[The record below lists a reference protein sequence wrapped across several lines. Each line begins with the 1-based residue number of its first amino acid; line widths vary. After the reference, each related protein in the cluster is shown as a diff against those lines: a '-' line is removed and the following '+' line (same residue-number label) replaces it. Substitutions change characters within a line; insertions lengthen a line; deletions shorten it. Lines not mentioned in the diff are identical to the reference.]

1 MGKFRLPDGSI
12 IELRDS
18 AGGAVSKSQVRKP
31 AVPCAARTTSSLPSQ
46 EEIVRRVRA
55 ELAKQGATDATVAK
69 AEARERASKI
79 ETLEKQARDWRER
92 AAEGRVTGL
101 DAGIREYLIS
111 KAQDAEGQAAML
123 KSGAKRP
130 KADLA
135 RAAKLDAEADSY
147 DRQAADAS
155 DSGLRNYYRMRARD
169 LREAAAIARGEKLF
183 YDSEGKHLGGD
194 R

>member
-1 MGKFRLPDGSI
+1 M
-12 IELRDS
+12 
-18 AGGAVSKSQVRKP
+18 
-31 AVPCAARTTSSLPSQ
+31 PSQ
-46 EEIVRRVRA
+46 AEIAERVKA
-55 ELAKQGATDATVAK
+55 ELAKSGIINAAVAK

-79 ETLEKQARDWRER
+79 EALEAQAKSWRNR
-92 AAEGRVTGL
+92 ANEGRVTGL

-123 KSGAKRP
+123 KSGATRP
-130 KADLA
+130 KADIA

-169 LREAAAIARGEKLF
+169 LREAAAIARGEKLV
-183 YDSEGKHLGGD
+183 YDSEGKHLDGG